1 MDTLPS
7 LIGWLGVCIGV
18 CVNLPQ
24 AWRIYKTGQARDV
37 SVWTYRLLLA
47 CVLCYLV
54 KAISIHEPVFIVS
67 NGLAV
72 FVTSTV
78 LYLHWRCSR

>member
-1 MDTLPS
+1 MTLPS
-7 LIGWLGVCIGV
+7 LIGWLGVAIGV

-24 AWRIYKTGQARDV
+24 AWRIYKTGKARDV

-47 CVLCYLV
+47 CVTCYLV
-54 KAISIHEPVFIVS
+54 KAISIGEWVFIVS

-72 FVTSTV
+72 LVSSTV
-78 LYLHWRCSR
+78 LLLRWRATR